1 MAVGAAATES
11 RTMNAKV
18 PDDISARKQ
27 ALYGVSL
34 LVGINDEAFGLL
46 ASLATESQV
55 NPGHV
60 IVHQGDLGTKLFII
74 TRGDVR
80 VLRQGRNGDLEV
92 ARMKEGDFFGEMC
105 ILEHLPRSASV
116 QAVTETRLV
125 LLSYAA
131 FEILFEKMPLE
142 HHRVLGNIARTLSA
156 RLRELGDEFALN
168 RT

>member
-1 MAVGAAATES
+1 MNGKSPDEIAA
-11 RTMNAKV
+11 K
-18 PDDISARKQ
+18 KQ
-27 ALYGVSL
+27 LLYGVSPL
-34 LVGINDEAFGLL
+34 IGISDEAFGLL
-46 ASLATESQV
+46 ASMAMESRV
-55 NPGHV
+55 SPGHV

-74 TRGDVR
+74 ARGEVR
-80 VLRQGRNGDLEV
+80 VLRQGRHGDVEV

-116 QAVTETRLV
+116 QAVTETDLV

-131 FEILFEKMPLE
+131 FEVLFDKMPLE
-142 HHRVLGNIARTLSA
+142 HHCVLGNIARTLSA